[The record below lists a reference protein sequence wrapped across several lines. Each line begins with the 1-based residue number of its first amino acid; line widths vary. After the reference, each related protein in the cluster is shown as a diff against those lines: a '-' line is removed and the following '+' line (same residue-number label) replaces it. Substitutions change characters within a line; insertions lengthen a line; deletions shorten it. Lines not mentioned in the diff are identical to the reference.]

1 MKHFLWITR
10 QDPRPADSGEFIYSL
25 GLIRALAATKTMR
38 LTVLAHQAA
47 PSELEIPHVNWVL
60 PSPVPAKSLLSLFS
74 NRPSDAHRLA
84 GNAIQDALKEQLAKH
99 EFAGAI
105 IDQAANGWALDQLPP
120 ELPLLYLSHNHE
132 AVVRNEIAS
141 SQEGS
146 LPLRFALRH
155 DASKY
160 AALERR
166 LCAAAK
172 AICAITPRDEKNFR
186 LEFPDKDYYQLPPGF
201 EGDIPEA
208 PLRPMTEAIPRR
220 VVLAGTFGWIA
231 KRRNLEAFLQD
242 AAEPFQQADI
252 QFHVVGKAAPE
263 YFGGLAK
270 RFPWAR
276 FIPNVPSMEPHLRDA
291 RIGLIPEALGGGFKL
306 KALDYVFHGLPLAS
320 IESALS
326 GLPLTP
332 GEHVIA
338 AGTTADLAREVT
350 AKVDNLDFL
359 NQAAQGAL
367 DQCRHSFHWA
377 DRGQTLATAL
387 SRL

>member
-25 GLIRALAATKTMR
+25 GLIRALAAIGTVR

-47 PSELEIPHVNWVL
+47 ASELELPHVDWVL
-60 PSPVPAKSLLSLFS
+60 PSPLPEKSPLSLLSKL
-74 NRPSDAHRLA
+74 PSDAHRLA
-84 GNAIQDALKEQLAKH
+84 GTAIRDALKAQLSNH
-99 EFAGAI
+99 DFAGVI
-105 IDQAANGWALDQLPP
+105 IDQAANAWALDHLPP
-120 ELPLLYLSHNHE
+120 ELPIFYLSHNHE
-132 AVVRNEIAS
+132 AVVRSEIAS

-160 AALERR
+160 ATLERR
-166 LCAAAK
+166 LCATAK
-172 AICAITPRDEKNFR
+172 AISAITPRDERNFR
-186 LEFPDKDYYQLPPGF
+186 HEFPEKDYCQLPPGF
-201 EGDIPEA
+201 EDDIPDA
-208 PLRPMTEAIPRR
+208 PLCPMTETTPRR

-231 KRRNLEAFLQD
+231 KRRNLEAFLHD
-242 AAEPFQQADI
+242 AAEPFQQAEI
-252 QFHVVGKAAPE
+252 EFHVVGKAAPE
-263 YFGGLAK
+263 YFDGLGK

-276 FIPNVPSMEPHLRDA
+276 FIPNVPSMEPHLRNA

-338 AGTTADLAREVT
+338 AETTAELARDVT
-350 AKVDNLDFL
+350 AKMDDLDFL

-367 DQCRHSFHWA
+367 DQCRHSFRWA

-387 SRL
+387 RRI

>member
-25 GLIRALAATKTMR
+25 GLIRALAAIGTVR

-47 PSELEIPHVNWVL
+47 ASELELPHVDWVL
-60 PSPVPAKSLLSLFS
+60 PSPLPEKSPLSLLSKL
-74 NRPSDAHRLA
+74 PSDAHRLA
-84 GNAIQDALKEQLAKH
+84 GTAIRDALKAQLSNH
-99 EFAGAI
+99 DFAGVI
-105 IDQAANGWALDQLPP
+105 IDQAANAWALDHLPP
-120 ELPLLYLSHNHE
+120 ELPIFYLSHNHE
-132 AVVRNEIAS
+132 AVVRSEIAS

-160 AALERR
+160 ATLERR
-166 LCAAAK
+166 LCATAK
-172 AICAITPRDEKNFR
+172 AISAITPRDERNFR
-186 LEFPDKDYYQLPPGF
+186 HEFPEKGYCQLPPGF
-201 EGDIPEA
+201 EDDIPDA
-208 PLRPMTEAIPRR
+208 PLCPMTETTPRR

-231 KRRNLEAFLQD
+231 KRRNLEAFLHD
-242 AAEPFQQADI
+242 AAEPFQQAEI
-252 QFHVVGKAAPE
+252 EFHVVGKAAPE
-263 YFGGLAK
+263 YFDGLGK

-276 FIPNVPSMEPHLRDA
+276 FIPNVPSMEPHLRNA

-338 AGTTADLAREVT
+338 AETTAELARDVT
-350 AKVDNLDFL
+350 AKMDDLDFL

-367 DQCRHSFHWA
+367 DQCRHSFRWA

-387 SRL
+387 RRI